1 MSKSFKMYR
10 FVLYFTLTII
20 STFGCGFKLLE
31 PQFQICSTPFP
42 VKLTVLRKMASG
54 VGGTHCDKIVKP
66 NYAEVRTPDF
76 YRFFFTLKIFV
87 VTSCNSC
94 IGATRIIAMF
104 GSTSSMNTNVDNCVQ
119 LTVKHFKAPLKLV
132 CN

>member
-1 MSKSFKMYR
+1 
-10 FVLYFTLTII
+10 
-20 STFGCGFKLLE
+20 
-31 PQFQICSTPFP
+31 
-42 VKLTVLRKMASG
+42 MASG
-54 VGGTHCDKIVKP
+54 VGGTHCYKIVKP
-66 NYAEVRTPDF
+66 NYREVRIPDF

-104 GSTSSMNTNVDNCVQ
+104 GSTSSMNMNVDYSVQ
-119 LTVKHFKAPLKLV
+119 LTVKHFKAHLKWD